1 MAFNGHA
8 PSADGLFDYFP
19 SYNNSLLIFWLTHLP
34 SLDYSSLL
42 ELIWLLVWM
51 HDDAHCNKKCT
62 PRGHCCVLELETLL
76 AEVQQARAFRCQVV
90 PRKEGRCSNAITQVS
105 SALACNDSKKKPSS
119 CNCFFMYFHFTEW
132 KPGFFQYNVHCFYL
146 LKVMHKWCL
155 D

>member
-105 SALACNDSKKKPSS
+105 SALACNDSKKNPVPAIASS
-119 CNCFFMYFHFTEW
+119 CIFILQSGNLDSFSTMFIVFTCW
-132 KPGFFQYNVHCFYL
+132 
-146 LKVMHKWCL
+146 KWCIN
-155 D
+155 DV